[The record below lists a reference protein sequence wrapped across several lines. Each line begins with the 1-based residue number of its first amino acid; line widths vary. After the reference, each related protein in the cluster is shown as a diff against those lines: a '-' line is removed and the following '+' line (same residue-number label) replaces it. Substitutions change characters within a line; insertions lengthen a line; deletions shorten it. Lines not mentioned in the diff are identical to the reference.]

1 MRYNFS
7 NTEVAQIRQVDKPI
21 INELNILKNLNNILH
36 ITYIQYIDIGD
47 ITGFGYDNRTTYTE
61 FNHVLDNGFKKFVT
75 ALNWY
80 FRDIN
85 EKLLQLELQKGIIEE
100 INNTNYMTFNYTY
113 TEISDSETLV
123 RIPKPI
129 KPSNSNTSN
138 IVTYA
143 QFVKFG
149 TLHGF
154 GYSNIND
161 IENWADFVTAI
172 NNYLININDRINELN
187 NEPSIPSDNYWYVGT
202 TKPTSLSEIETVSE
216 YQSEVIY
223 TNNSG
228 AKSKIYVVTDTN
240 HNVTFYNPQFNT
252 ELGQID
258 VDVTTIPGCK
268 IYETSGKT
276 GNTGTIKIV
285 IS

>member
-1 MRYNFS
+1 MKRFLMTFAAMLLVNIGVFAQS
-7 NTEVAQIRQVDKPI
+7 GTLEGDVNNDGVVDVADIVKI
-21 INELNILKNLNNILH
+21 
-36 ITYIQYIDIGD
+36 IDIMQN
-47 ITGFGYDNRTTYTE
+47 TQPQTTY
-61 FNHVLDNGFKKFVT
+61 
-75 ALNWY
+75 
-80 FRDIN
+80 
-85 EKLLQLELQKGIIEE
+85 
-100 INNTNYMTFNYTY
+100 
-113 TEISDSETLV
+113 
-123 RIPKPI
+123 
-129 KPSNSNTSN
+129 
-138 IVTYA
+138 
-143 QFVKFG
+143 
-149 TLHGF
+149 
-154 GYSNIND
+154 
-161 IENWADFVTAI
+161 
-172 NNYLININDRINELN
+172 
-187 NEPSIPSDNYWYVGT
+187 YWYVGT

-268 IYETSGKT
+268 IYETEGRT